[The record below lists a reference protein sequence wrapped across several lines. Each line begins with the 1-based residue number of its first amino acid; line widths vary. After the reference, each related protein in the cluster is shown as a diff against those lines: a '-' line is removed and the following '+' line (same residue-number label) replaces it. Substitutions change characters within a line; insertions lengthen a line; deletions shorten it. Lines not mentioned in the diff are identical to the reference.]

1 MALVVL
7 AHITA
12 TVANTANVCTVCD
25 VAPPS
30 AVVAA
35 TVGALVGGV
44 VVCVGEETATVNPDG
59 TVRLW
64 LAKFVDNELA
74 N

>member
-1 MALVVL
+1 
-7 AHITA
+7 
-12 TVANTANVCTVCD
+12 
-25 VAPPS
+25 
-30 AVVAA
+30 VAA

-44 VVCVGEETATVNPDG
+44 VVFVGEETATVNPDG

-64 LAKFVDNELA
+64 LAKFADNELA